1 MMPFAVATPETE
13 NVKKAHR
20 RTLDLE
26 ETFAEKAS
34 FLRVSE
40 SGNPEQDNEPK
51 NVATETITKEE
62 TTRLVA

>member
-40 SGNPEQDNEPK
+40 SGNPEQDNEAK